1 MKFTRLF
8 RNTLK
13 PIETEELPDLF
24 LYRPLAF
31 LMVLALRPLPVS
43 PNAVTCTSMVMG
55 ICAGIHFARCSPVLG
70 GLFALAANV
79 LDCADGQLAR
89 LKGVSSKLGKAL
101 DGLADVITNISM
113 LAGTAWGM
121 IRSSHDPACT
131 VIWALSA
138 LISLGLHI
146 LLFDHFKNE
155 LIFYSIP
162 SYPDRLE
169 SLADLGRERRAL
181 GSTLKERIKK
191 VLLSLHL
198 AFYIL
203 EHGVIGLSQPAGYKG
218 YLEWYKGKGGAP
230 DAAKEWMKAHYR
242 QGNRRLVR
250 AWSLI
255 GPTAHFTVFVVAGL
269 TGRPDLTFRFMVLPM
284 NIWMLLMIAAQRM
297 VLSRQLKR
305 AYACGDAKTG
315 QAARRVS

>member
-31 LMVLALRPLPVS
+31 LVVLALRRLPVS

-55 ICAGIHFARCSPVLG
+55 LLSGIQFARCSPFLG
-70 GLFALAANV
+70 GVFALAANV

-101 DGLADVITNISM
+101 DGLADVISNISM
-113 LAGTAWGM
+113 LVGTAWGM
-121 IRSSHDPACT
+121 IRSSNDPAWT
-131 VIWALSA
+131 VFLAFSA
-138 LISLGLHI
+138 LISLGFHI
-146 LLFDHFKNE
+146 LLYDHFKNE

-169 SLADLGRERRAL
+169 SLANLKKERLALGR
-181 GSTLKERIKK
+181 TLKDRIKK
-191 VLLSLHL
+191 ILLSLHL

-203 EHGVIGLSQPAGYKG
+203 EHWVIGLAQPAGYKG
-218 YLEWYKGKGGAP
+218 YLVWYEGDNGVPGK
-230 DAAKEWMKAHYR
+230 AKEWMKIHYR
-242 QGNRRLVR
+242 KYNRWLVR

-269 TGRPDLTFRFMVLPM
+269 ARRPDLTFWFMAVPM
-284 NIWMLLMIAAQRM
+284 NVWMLLLFAAQRT
-297 VLSRQLKR
+297 VLSRQLKLS
-305 AYACGDAKTG
+305 YACGEIKTG
-315 QAARRVS
+315 QAGRPVS